1 MRNII
6 LLLIVIVFMTT
17 YSKTNKLKKIW
28 QNSTKNTDLTI
39 EIVKQ
44 NDSIIE
50 ANHCF
55 VAFKGERIDC
65 SVEDTV
71 SIILTKENNNFYLGT
86 FESKYWEDK
95 LIISVQFSKKYLML
109 KFLDSHPFLQD
120 SIIFHK
126 KY

>member
-1 MRNII
+1 MKNIVLVLLVI
-6 LLLIVIVFMTT
+6 LILTS
-17 YSKTNKLKKIW
+17 YSKPNKLKKIW
-28 QNSTKNTDLTI
+28 QVSTKNTNLTI

-55 VAFKGERIDC
+55 VAFKGDRIDC

-71 SIILTKENNNFYLGT
+71 SIILSKEKDNFYLGT

-95 LIISVQFSKKYLML
+95 LIISVQFYKKHLMF

-120 SIIFHK
+120 SLIFYK